1 MQGRFGEIPDRWVD
15 GRPQSLDDR
24 IQLTIKSNYI
34 IKSTLSN
41 PLSPP
46 RMMLS
51 TTSLKKQIPS
61 SKKWLCI
68 ALMGMTAS
76 GAQAAL
82 VSFGAPGGATDIVIA
97 KKSLNDDKTYDDTI
111 SSPATEYNGTAFS
124 YASVAEDGGKTSAED
139 IRQGTS
145 RDVFRLSENVFEARV
160 QTIGGGFQGMVA
172 FHFDAASTVDSIT
185 MEADASA
192 AGTLDYRFILR
203 DSSTSNFFISDA
215 VTLGVT
221 ISVSTLDWFTYSTV
235 QGYDA
240 TDDNIGIVAQTIDF
254 NTAMFDRA
262 GYYVDGWID
271 QDGNASGNTFVTS
284 DLIYFET
291 TAIPEP
297 SALAITEVEYDPVG
311 DPGPTVTLTWTK
323 TGAASYSVFYSFD
336 LIDWGADLDDS
347 VLLESDENPEDADQ
361 MTVTFP
367 LVGPLENAPDA
378 FFRVDGN

>member
-1 MQGRFGEIPDRWVD
+1 M
-15 GRPQSLDDR
+15 
-24 IQLTIKSNYI
+24 
-34 IKSTLSN
+34 KSTLSN

-145 RDVFRLSENVFEARV
+145 RDFLRLNELVSEARV
-160 QTIGGGFQGMVA
+160 QATGGGFQGMVA
-172 FHFDAASTVDSIT
+172 FHLGAASTVDSIT
-185 MEADASA
+185 MEAG
-192 AGTLDYRFILR
+192 GTGTVDYRFILR

-215 VTLGVT
+215 VTLGST

-240 TDDNIGIVAQTIDF
+240 TDDNIGTSTQTIDF

-262 GYYVDGWID
+262 GYYVDGWVD
-271 QDGNASGNTFVTS
+271 QDVGASSNTFVGS

-297 SALAITEVEYDPVG
+297 SSTALLGLAG
-311 DPGPTVTLTWTK
+311 LGLM
-323 TGAASYSVFYSFD
+323 
-336 LIDWGADLDDS
+336 L
-347 VLLESDENPEDADQ
+347 
-361 MTVTFP
+361 
-367 LVGPLENAPDA
+367 
-378 FFRVDGN
+378 RHRR

>member
-1 MQGRFGEIPDRWVD
+1 MG

-68 ALMGMTAS
+68 ALMGMTTS

-160 QTIGGGFQGMVA
+160 QTTGGGFQGMVA

-215 VTLGVT
+215 VTLGST

-262 GYYVDGWID
+262 GYYVDGWVD
-271 QDGNASGNTFVTS
+271 QDVGASSNTFVGS

-297 SALAITEVEYDPVG
+297 SSTALLGLAG
-311 DPGPTVTLTWTK
+311 LGLM
-323 TGAASYSVFYSFD
+323 
-336 LIDWGADLDDS
+336 L
-347 VLLESDENPEDADQ
+347 
-361 MTVTFP
+361 
-367 LVGPLENAPDA
+367 
-378 FFRVDGN
+378 RHRR

>member
-1 MQGRFGEIPDRWVD
+1 MD

-82 VSFGAPGGATDIVIA
+82 VSFGAPGGATDIVTA

-172 FHFDAASTVDSIT
+172 FHLGAASTVDSIT
-185 MEADASA
+185 MEAGGT
-192 AGTLDYRFILR
+192 GTLDYRFILR

-240 TDDNIGIVAQTIDF
+240 TDDNIGTSTQTIDF

-262 GYYVDGWID
+262 GYYVDGWVD
-271 QDGNASGNTFVTS
+271 QDVGASSNTFVGS

-297 SALAITEVEYDPVG
+297 SSTALLGLAG
-311 DPGPTVTLTWTK
+311 LGLM
-323 TGAASYSVFYSFD
+323 
-336 LIDWGADLDDS
+336 L
-347 VLLESDENPEDADQ
+347 
-361 MTVTFP
+361 
-367 LVGPLENAPDA
+367 
-378 FFRVDGN
+378 RHRR

>member
-1 MQGRFGEIPDRWVD
+1 MVVLNHLMTE
-15 GRPQSLDDR
+15 SCSAM
-24 IQLTIKSNYI
+24 KSNYI
-34 IKSTLSN
+34 MKSTLGN

-68 ALMGMTAS
+68 ALMGMTTS

-82 VSFGAPGGATDIVIA
+82 VSFGAPGGATDIVTA
-97 KKSLNDDKTYDDTI
+97 KKSLNDDQTYDDTI
-111 SSPATEYNGTAFS
+111 SSPATGYNGTAFS
-124 YASVAEDGGKTSAED
+124 YASADDENGNTHIED

-145 RDVFRLSENVFEARV
+145 RDFLRLNELVSEARV
-160 QTIGGGFQGMVA
+160 QATGGGFQGMVA
-172 FHFDAASTVDSIT
+172 FHLGAASTVDSIT
-185 MEADASA
+185 MEAG
-192 AGTLDYRFILR
+192 GTGTVDYRFILR

-215 VTLGVT
+215 VTLGST

-240 TDDNIGIVAQTIDF
+240 TDDNIGTSTQTIDF

-262 GYYVDGWID
+262 GYYVDGWVY
-271 QDGNASGNTFVTS
+271 QDVGASSNTFVGS

-297 SALAITEVEYDPVG
+297 SSTALLGLAG
-311 DPGPTVTLTWTK
+311 LGLM
-323 TGAASYSVFYSFD
+323 
-336 LIDWGADLDDS
+336 L
-347 VLLESDENPEDADQ
+347 
-361 MTVTFP
+361 
-367 LVGPLENAPDA
+367 
-378 FFRVDGN
+378 RHRR

>member
-1 MQGRFGEIPDRWVD
+1 MD

-111 SSPATEYNGTAFS
+111 SSPATGYNGTAFS
-124 YASVAEDGGKTSAED
+124 YASADDENGNTHIED

-145 RDVFRLSENVFEARV
+145 RDFLRLNELVSEARV
-160 QTIGGGFQGMVA
+160 QATGGGFQGMVA
-172 FHFDAASTVDSIT
+172 FHLGAASTVDSIT

-240 TDDNIGIVAQTIDF
+240 TDDNIGTSTQTIDF

-262 GYYVDGWID
+262 GYYVDGWVD
-271 QDGNASGNTFVTS
+271 QDVGASSNTFVGS

-297 SALAITEVEYDPVG
+297 SSTALLGLAG
-311 DPGPTVTLTWTK
+311 LGLM
-323 TGAASYSVFYSFD
+323 
-336 LIDWGADLDDS
+336 L
-347 VLLESDENPEDADQ
+347 
-361 MTVTFP
+361 
-367 LVGPLENAPDA
+367 
-378 FFRVDGN
+378 RHRR